1 MTQKHRQDFRQYI
14 TRNPQICGGAPVI
27 KDTRVTIKTLL
38 ASLAE
43 GDTVDAIL
51 ADFPTV
57 SEEAI
62 WALIAFAAT
71 SAQEDLTLMP
81 PSSPTA
87 I

>member
-1 MTQKHRQDFRQYI
+1 MTQNNKQNFHNYI
-14 TRNPQICGGAPVI
+14 TRDPQVCGGAPVI
-27 KDTRVTIKTLL
+27 KNTRVTIKTLL

-43 GDTVDAIL
+43 GDGIEAIL

-71 SAQEDLTLMP
+71 SAQEDLILM
-81 PSSPTA
+81 PSSPPTVF
-87 I
+87 